1 MLPIKEMTEF
11 LKKLFTLQN
20 KDSEID
26 LISDEID
33 TIPQKIEELQK
44 EIKDLEEELK
54 QKDEEFK
61 KHAIHQ
67 KELENELLKIEEEI
81 KKEQMEL
88 YSVKTNE
95 MYKSLK
101 QNIED
106 KKKRKSEI
114 EDEILVIMDKIDEEK
129 QKLSEFKKDLEA
141 KKSQI
146 NNNIKELEN
155 RKKELSEKLE
165 NLKMEREGFV
175 SEICSTEE
183 GSKYYAKYEKIRKSK
198 NGVAVVNVIE
208 NACGGCNISL
218 TKEKIN
224 EVLTSDFPVCDNC
237 GRILFLE
244 KKDESS

>member
-1 MLPIKEMTEF
+1 
-11 LKKLFTLQN
+11 
-20 KDSEID
+20 
-26 LISDEID
+26 
-33 TIPQKIEELQK
+33 
-44 EIKDLEEELK
+44 
-54 QKDEEFK
+54 
-61 KHAIHQ
+61 
-67 KELENELLKIEEEI
+67 
-81 KKEQMEL
+81 
-88 YSVKTNE
+88 
-95 MYKSLK
+95 MYNSLK
-101 QNIED
+101 QSIED

-165 NLKMEREGFV
+165 NLKKEREGFV